1 MFGAGSEQK
10 LGHDGEAGFIIY
22 IEYGKYNPKKASFP
36 TCNRMLFILLWGH
49 LRRKSEEET
58 RGTEE
63 EGW

>member
-10 LGHDGEAGFIIY
+10 LGHDGETGFIIY
-22 IEYGKYNPKKASFP
+22 IEYGKYNPKKAFP
-36 TCNRMLFILLWGH
+36 TCNRRLFILLCGH